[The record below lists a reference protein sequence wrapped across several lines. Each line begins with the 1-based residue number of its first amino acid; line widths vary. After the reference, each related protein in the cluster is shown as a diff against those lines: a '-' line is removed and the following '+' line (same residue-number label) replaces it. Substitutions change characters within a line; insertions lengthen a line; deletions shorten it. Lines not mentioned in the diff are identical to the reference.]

1 MKKLGF
7 LGAGNMGGAL
17 IRGLIQFGAIEKENV
32 YVCGHH
38 PEKLSAFSN
47 ELGFHVCET
56 LEEMAQKTDAILF
69 AVKPYHI
76 EEVLKT
82 SGACLK
88 NKIMLSVISGY
99 DFDRY
104 EKLLDA
110 TVRHLYIMPNT
121 PSSVGEG
128 VLMFEEKH
136 NLTDEEYAWIHTMFS
151 KIGTVFTLPS
161 RLMPAGAALAGCGP
175 AFIAIA
181 IEALADAGVKY
192 GIPRKTAYA
201 LASQMVLGTGKM
213 QMETNLH
220 PGEIKDGV
228 CSPLGTTIRGVQA
241 LERAGMRS
249 AFMDA
254 VDAVMQYGK

>member
-1 MKKLGF
+1 MRKLGF

-17 IRGLIQFGAIEKENV
+17 IRGLIEFNAIEAENV

-38 PEKLSAFSN
+38 PEKLKAFSE
-47 ELGFHVCET
+47 ELGFHVSET
-56 LEEMAQKTDAILF
+56 LEEMAEKTDAILF

-76 EEVLKT
+76 EDVLMN

-88 NKIMLSVISGY
+88 DKIMLSVISGY

-104 EKLLDA
+104 APLLDSS
-110 TVRHLYIMPNT
+110 VRHLYIMPNT

-136 NLTDEEYAWIHTMFS
+136 NLNKDEYEWVYGMFS
-151 KIGTVFTLPS
+151 KIGRVFTLPS
-161 RLMPAGAALAGCGP
+161 RLMPAGAAVAGCGP
-175 AFIAIA
+175 AFIAMA
-181 IEALADAGVKY
+181 LEALSDAGVKY

-201 LASQMVLGTGKM
+201 LASQMALGTSKM

-220 PGEIKDGV
+220 PGQIKDGV

-241 LERAGMRS
+241 LEKAGMRS

>member
-17 IRGLIQFGAIEKENV
+17 IRGLIAFGAIEADNV
-32 YVCGHH
+32 YVTGHH
-38 PEKLSAFSN
+38 PEKLQAFSE

-56 LEEMAQKTDAILF
+56 LEELAAQTDAVLF

-76 EEVLKT
+76 EKILAE

-104 EKLLDA
+104 DPLLDPS
-110 TVRHLYIMPNT
+110 VRHLYIMPNT

-136 NLTDEEYAWIHTMFS
+136 NLTEEEHAWVFSMFS
-151 KIGTVFTLPS
+151 RIGRVFTLPS
-161 RLMPAGAALAGCGP
+161 RLMPAGTAVAGCGP
-175 AFIAIA
+175 AFIAMVM
-181 IEALADAGVKY
+181 EALADAGVKY

-201 LASQMVLGTGKM
+201 LASQTVLGTAKM
-213 QMETNLH
+213 QMETGMH

-228 CSPLGTTIRGVQA
+228 CSPSGTTIRGVQA
-241 LERAGMRS
+241 LEKAGMRS
-249 AFMDA
+249 AFWDA
-254 VDAVMQYGK
+254 VDAVMNFGK

>member
-17 IRGLIQFGAIEKENV
+17 IRGLIEFGAINADHV

-38 PEKLSAFSN
+38 PEKLSEFAN

-56 LEEMAQKTDAILF
+56 LEALASETDAVLF
-69 AVKPYHI
+69 AVKPYHVEAI
-76 EEVLKT
+76 LKE
-82 SGACLK
+82 SGDCLK
-88 NKIMLSVISGY
+88 DKILLSVISGY

-104 EKLLDA
+104 APLLDA
-110 TVRHLYIMPNT
+110 SVRHLYIMPNT

-136 NLTDEEYAWIHTMFS
+136 NLTEDEYVWVHEMFS
-151 KIGTVFTLPS
+151 KIGRVFVLPS
-161 RLMPAGAALAGCGP
+161 RLMPAGAAVAGCGP
-175 AFIAIA
+175 AFIAMVL
-181 IEALADAGVKY
+181 EALSDAGVKY

-201 LASQMVLGTGKM
+201 LASQTALGTAKM

-220 PGEIKDGV
+220 PGQIKDGV

-241 LERAGMRS
+241 LEKAGMRAS
-249 AFMDA
+249 FMDA

>member
-17 IRGLIQFGAIEKENV
+17 IRGLIEFGAIEAENV

-38 PEKLSAFSN
+38 PEKLNAFSK

-56 LEEMAQKTDAILF
+56 LEETAQKTDAVLF

-76 EEVLKT
+76 ENVLKE
-82 SGACLK
+82 SGNCLK

-99 DFDRY
+99 DFARY
-104 EKLLDA
+104 EQLLDA
-110 TVRHLYIMPNT
+110 SVRHLYIMPNT

-136 NLTDEEYAWIHTMFS
+136 NLTDEEYAWIHGMFS
-151 KIGTVFTLPS
+151 KIGSVFSLPS
-161 RLMPAGAALAGCGP
+161 RLMPAGAAVAGCGP
-175 AFIAIA
+175 AFIAMVL
-181 IEALADAGVKY
+181 EALSDAGVKY

-201 LASQMVLGTGKM
+201 LAAQTALGTARM
-213 QMETNLH
+213 QMETGMH

-241 LERAGMRS
+241 LEKAGMRS

>member
-1 MKKLGF
+1 MKLGF

-17 IRGLIQFGAIEKENV
+17 IRGLIKFGAIEADNV

-38 PEKLSAFSN
+38 PEKLSAFSK

-56 LEEMAQKTDAILF
+56 LEEMAGKTDAVLF

-76 EEVLKT
+76 EKILKE
-82 SGACLK
+82 SGGCLK
-88 NKIMLSVISGY
+88 GKVMLSVISGY

-110 TVRHLYIMPNT
+110 SVRHLYIMPNT

-136 NLTDEEYAWIHTMFS
+136 NLTEDEYACVFGMFS
-151 KIGTVFTLPS
+151 KIGTVFSLPS
-161 RLMPAGAALAGCGP
+161 RLMPAGAAVAGCGP
-175 AFIAIA
+175 AFIAMVL
-181 IEALADAGVKY
+181 EALADAGVKY

-201 LASQMVLGTGKM
+201 LAAQMTLGTAGM
-213 QMETNLH
+213 QLETGMH

-241 LERAGMRS
+241 LEKAGMRS

>member
-17 IRGLIQFGAIEKENV
+17 IRGLIEQNAIEKENV

-38 PEKLSAFSN
+38 LETLNAFSK

-56 LEEMAQKTDAILF
+56 LEELAQKTDAVLF

-76 EEVLKT
+76 EGILKE

-88 NKIMLSVISGY
+88 GKIMLSVISGY

-104 EKLLDA
+104 EPLLDPS
-110 TVRHLYIMPNT
+110 VRHLYIMPNT

-128 VLMFEEKH
+128 VLMFEQKH
-136 NLTDEEYAWIHTMFS
+136 NLTDEEYEWVHGMFS
-151 KIGTVFTLPS
+151 KIGSVFPLPS
-161 RLMPAGAALAGCGP
+161 RLMPAGAAVAGCGP
-175 AFIAIA
+175 AFIAMA
-181 IEALADAGVKY
+181 IEALSDAGVKY

-201 LASQMVLGTGKM
+201 LASQMVLGTAKM
-213 QMETNLH
+213 QLETNLH
-220 PGEIKDGV
+220 PGQIKDGV

-241 LERAGMRS
+241 LEKAGMRS